1 MIDQT
6 DRAGHL
12 SPIMRVMQNAARK
25 GSRNLLRDFGEVE
38 HLQVSRKGPADF
50 VSKADKRAEQV
61 IHENLNRDRPG
72 YSYLMEEAG
81 EIAGSDKTHR
91 FIIDPLDGTTNF
103 LHGIPHFAISIA
115 LEREI
120 DGNPRELV
128 AGVIYNPIT
137 DEMFFAEKGK
147 GAFVNDGTRG
157 GGDRRLKPSRRDVFQ
172 DSLFATG
179 IPFLGR
185 PGHAKFLKELH
196 QVMGASSGVRR
207 LGSAALDL
215 AWTAAGRYD
224 GFWERGLAAWDI
236 AAGVLICQEAGL
248 SVESLSEGDILES
261 GDVIVT
267 NDALMEPLKQRLSV

>member
-1 MIDQT
+1 MT
-6 DRAGHL
+6 TATEHL
-12 SPIMRVMQNAARK
+12 SPIMRVMQHAARK
-25 GSRNLLRDFGEVE
+25 GARGLLRDFGELE
-38 HLQVSRKGPADF
+38 HLQVARKGPADF
-50 VSKADKRAEQV
+50 VSKADKKSEEV

-72 YSYLMEEAG
+72 YSYLMEEGG
-81 EIAGSDKTHR
+81 EIKGSDKTHR

-120 DGNPRELV
+120 DGHPKELV
-128 AGVIYNPIT
+128 AGVIFNPIT

-147 GAFVNDGTRG
+147 GAFLNDGTRG
-157 GGDRRLKPSRRDVFQ
+157 GSDRRLRPAKRDIFQ

-207 LGSAALDL
+207 MGSAALDL
-215 AWTAAGRYD
+215 AWMAAGRYD
-224 GFWERGLAAWDI
+224 GFWERGLEIWDI
-236 AAGVLICQEAGL
+236 AAGVLIAQEAGL
-248 SVESLSEGDILES
+248 IVESLSGGDVLETGDI
-261 GDVIVT
+261 ICT
-267 NDALMEPLKQRLSV
+267 NEALMGPLRERIA

>member
-1 MIDQT
+1 MNAHSEST
-6 DRAGHL
+6 THL
-12 SPIMRVMQNAARK
+12 SPIMRVMQFAARK
-25 GSRNLLRDFGEVE
+25 GSRSLLRDFGEVE
-38 HLQVSRKGPADF
+38 HLQVARKGPADF
-50 VSKADKRAEQV
+50 VSRADKKAEEV
-61 IHENLNRDRPG
+61 IIENLERDRPG
-72 YSYLMEEAG
+72 YSFLAEEGG
-81 EIAGSDKTHR
+81 EIIGSDKTHR

-120 DGNPRELV
+120 DGNPKELV
-128 AGVIYNPIT
+128 AGLVFNPIT

-147 GAFVNDGTRG
+147 GAFLNDGTRG
-157 GGDRRLKPSRRDVFQ
+157 GSDRRLRPAKRDIFQ

-196 QVMGASSGVRR
+196 QVMGHSSGVRR

-224 GFWERGLAAWDI
+224 GFWERGLSVWDI
-236 AAGVLICQEAGL
+236 AAGVLIAQEAGL
-248 SVESLSEGDILES
+248 TVESLTGGDVLETGDI
-261 GDVIVT
+261 IVS
-267 NDALMEPLKQRLSV
+267 NDALMPQLKERVV

>member
-1 MIDQT
+1 MNAHSEST
-6 DRAGHL
+6 THL
-12 SPIMRVMQNAARK
+12 SPLMRVMQHAARK
-25 GSRNLLRDFGEVE
+25 GSRSLLRDFGEVE
-38 HLQVSRKGPADF
+38 HLQVARKGPADF
-50 VSKADKRAEQV
+50 VSRADKKAEEV
-61 IHENLNRDRPG
+61 IIENLERDRPG
-72 YSYLMEEAG
+72 YSFLAEEGG
-81 EIAGSDKTHR
+81 EIIGTDKTHR

-120 DGNPRELV
+120 DGNPKELV
-128 AGVIYNPIT
+128 AGVVFNPIT

-147 GAFVNDGTRG
+147 GAFLNDGTRG
-157 GGDRRLKPSRRDVFQ
+157 GSDRRLRPAKRDIFQ

-196 QVMGASSGVRR
+196 QVMGHSSGVRR

-224 GFWERGLAAWDI
+224 GFWERGLAVWDI
-236 AAGVLICQEAGL
+236 AAGVLIAQEAGL
-248 SVESLSEGDILES
+248 IVESLSGGDVLETGDI
-261 GDVIVT
+261 IVS
-267 NDALMEPLKQRLSV
+267 NEALMLQLKERVA

>member
-1 MIDQT
+1 M
-6 DRAGHL
+6 
-12 SPIMRVMQNAARK
+12 SPTMAVMQNAARK
-25 GSRNLLRDFGEVE
+25 ASRNLLRDFGESE
-38 HLQVSRKGPADF
+38 QLQVSRKGPADF
-50 VSKADKRAEQV
+50 VSKADKRAEE
-61 IHENLNRDRPG
+61 IIYDNLNRDRPG

-81 EIAGSDKTHR
+81 EIEGTDKTHR

-115 LEREI
+115 LERE
-120 DGNPRELV
+120 GELV
-128 AGVIYNPIT
+128 MGLVYNPVT
-137 DEMFFAEKGK
+137 DEMFYAETDK
-147 GAFVNDGTRG
+147 GAFINDGTRG
-157 GGDRRLKPSRRDVFQ
+157 GTDRRLRPGRRDIFA

-224 GFWERGLAAWDI
+224 GYWERGLAVWDI
-236 AAGVLICQEAGL
+236 AAGVIIAREAGL
-248 SVESLSEGDILES
+248 TVESLSGGNVLET
-261 GDVIVT
+261 GDVLCT
-267 NDALMEPLKQRLSV
+267 SAPLLDPLKARLNT

>member
-1 MIDQT
+1 MVDNSET
-6 DRAGHL
+6 TSHL
-12 SPIMRVMQNAARK
+12 SPLMRVMQFAARK

-38 HLQVSRKGPADF
+38 HLQISRKGPADF
-50 VSKADKRAEQV
+50 VSRADKKAEEV
-61 IHENLNRDRPG
+61 IIENLGRDRPG
-72 YSYLMEEAG
+72 YSFLAEESG
-81 EIAGSDKTHR
+81 EITGSDKTHR

-120 DGNPRELV
+120 DGNPKELV

-147 GAFVNDGTRG
+147 GAYLNDGTRG
-157 GGDRRLKPSRRDVFQ
+157 GADRRLRPSKRDIFQ

-196 QVMGASSGVRR
+196 QVMGHSSGVRR
-207 LGSAALDL
+207 MGSAALDL

-224 GFWERGLAAWDI
+224 GVWERGLATWDI
-236 AAGVLICQEAGL
+236 AAGVLIAQEAGL
-248 SVESLSEGDILES
+248 IVESLSGGDVLETGDI
-261 GDVIVT
+261 IVA
-267 NDALMEPLKQRLSV
+267 NEALMPQLKQRVE